1 LAAAG
6 RHVKWE
12 FEAWNEK
19 SRKMI
24 HRIYAIVKKEFRQ
37 IRRDVRTLYLIF
49 IFPVFL
55 LLLFGFVLNL
65 DVKNIKI
72 AVRNNDNSEETR
84 DFIEMLSSSS
94 YFNVVAYIHDEKDIN
109 RFLDEKLAQC
119 VVVFPADF
127 TGNLRSGKTAKIQ
140 FLIDGVDGNTA
151 TVIMNYVSAATRFFN
166 GKISQEFFDQYG
178 MKPVMPI
185 DPQPLFWY
193 NPDLN
198 TTKFLIPGL
207 FSMILI
213 LTAVILTC
221 LSIVREKELGSI
233 EQLMVSP
240 LGPIEMIAGKTIPY
254 TVVALFVAIFTLF
267 ISMIAFGIEVKGSYL
282 LLFATTLLF
291 LIASLGLGIFIST
304 ISNSQQVAFQIA
316 SIATMLPT
324 FILSGFIFPIE
335 SMPWPI
341 QILTNITPPK
351 FYIVIIR
358 SIMLKGAGAEAFWKQ
373 ILSLAVFATVF
384 LGISALR
391 LRKTKV

>member
-1 LAAAG
+1 
-6 RHVKWE
+6 
-12 FEAWNEK
+12 
-19 SRKMI
+19 MI
-24 HRIYAIVKKEFRQ
+24 YRIYAIVKKEFRQ
-37 IRRDVRTLYLIF
+37 IMRDARTLYLIF

-55 LLLFGFVLNL
+55 LLLFGFVLSL

-94 YFNVVAYIHDEKDIN
+94 YFNVIAYIRDEKDIN
-109 RFLDEKLAQC
+109 RYLDEKLAQC

-151 TVIMNYVSAATRFFN
+151 AVIMNYVTAATRFFN

-178 MKPVMPI
+178 LKPVLPI

-221 LSIVREKELGSI
+221 LSIVREKELGSM

-240 LGPIEMIAGKTIPY
+240 LGPLEMIIGKTIPY
-254 TVVALFVAIFTLF
+254 TIVALFVAIFTLF
-267 ISMIAFGIEVKGSYL
+267 LSMMAFGIEVKGSYL
-282 LLFATTLLF
+282 QLFAATLLF

-304 ISNSQQVAFQIA
+304 IADSQQVAFQIA
-316 SIATMLPT
+316 SVATMLPT
-324 FILSGFIFPIE
+324 FILSGFVFPIE

-341 QILTNITPPK
+341 QILTNITPAK
-351 FYIVIIR
+351 FYIVILR
-358 SIMLKGAGAEAFWKQ
+358 SIMLKGVGVEAFWKQ
-373 ILSLAVFATVF
+373 ILSLAAFATIF
-384 LGISALR
+384 LGIAVLR
-391 LRKTKV
+391 MRKAKT